1 MACLML
7 MADSTPNCS
16 LLPSG
21 EKMVRILRRG
31 LLSTRNAKGGINV
44 AAATLHG
51 QTTIDL
57 SQTFDVLVVGGG
69 NAALCAAMTAREAGA
84 SVLLLESAPI
94 EFRGGNSRHTRNL
107 RYLHENGTAFLTG
120 PYREDEFWEDLIR
133 VTGGKTTE
141 ALARFTIR
149 ESNNLGAWMTRH
161 GCKFQPSMR
170 GTLHLSRTNA
180 FFLGGGKALM
190 NAYYATAE
198 KLGVAILYEAEVVE
212 LAIRDGRFT
221 SATFESGGA
230 RHSVAARAVVVA
242 AGGFQANIAW
252 LKEAWGEV
260 AENFI
265 IRGTPYDKGRL
276 LRELLDKG
284 AKAVGDP
291 RQCHAVAID
300 ARAPKFDGGIV
311 TRLDCVPFG
320 IVVNREARRFYDE
333 GEESWPKRY
342 AIWGRLVAEQPG
354 QIAFCIIDAKSIDL
368 FMPSV
373 FPPIEADSIRGM
385 AAKLELDPAALDET
399 VGAFNRAATPGAF
412 DPAAL
417 DGCATQGIA
426 PAKSH
431 WARPLDT
438 PPFYAYPLRPGIT
451 FTYLS
456 LAVNRRAQVLMQDGS
471 AAANIFAAG
480 EIMSGNIL
488 GQGYMAGFGMTIGT
502 VFGRIAGKESVRYVV
517 ERLKRS

>member
-1 MACLML
+1 MRPEACS
-7 MADSTPNCS
+7 APN
-16 LLPSG
+16 
-21 EKMVRILRRG
+21 
-31 LLSTRNAKGGINV
+31 LSRV
-44 AAATLHG
+44 Y
-51 QTTIDL
+51 
-57 SQTFDVLVVGGG
+57 DVLVVGGG

-84 SVLLLESAPI
+84 SVLLLESSPR

-107 RYLHENGTAFLTG
+107 RYFHDSGNWHLTG
-120 PYREDEFWEDLIR
+120 PYLEDEFWNDLLL
-133 VTGGKTTE
+133 VTKGQTNE
-141 ALARFTIR
+141 ELARFAIR
-149 ESNNLGAWMTRH
+149 ESKNIGMWMEQH
-161 GCKFQPSMR
+161 GCRFQPAMR
-170 GTLHLSRTNA
+170 GTLHLARTNA

-190 NAYYATAE
+190 NAYYATTE
-198 KLGVAILYEAEVVE
+198 RLGVEILYEATAEDLE
-212 LAIRDGRFT
+212 IREGLFT
-221 SATFESGGA
+221 SATFDHQGV
-230 RHSVAARAVVVA
+230 RRTVRARAVVLA
-242 AGGFQANIAW
+242 AGGYQANLEW
-252 LKEAWGEV
+252 LKQSWGPP

-265 IRGTPYDKGRL
+265 IRGTPYDKGRM
-276 LRELLDKG
+276 LRVMLDQG
-284 AKAVGDP
+284 AQPVGDP
-291 RQCHAVAID
+291 RQGHAVAID

-320 IVVNREARRFYDE
+320 IVVNRDARRFYDE
-333 GEESWPKRY
+333 GEEFWPKRY
-342 AIWGRLVAEQPG
+342 AIWGRLVAQQPD
-354 QIAFCIIDAKSIDL
+354 QIAYCLIDSKSIDL

-373 FPPIEADSIRGM
+373 FPPIEAGSIRDM
-385 AAKLELDPAALDET
+385 AARLKLDPATLDDT
-399 VGAFNRAATPGAF
+399 VQAFNAATRPGAF

-417 DGCATQGIA
+417 DGCQTEGIE

-456 LAVNRRAQVLMQDGS
+456 LAVNRRAQVIMQGGS
-471 AAANIFAAG
+471 PAENIFAAG